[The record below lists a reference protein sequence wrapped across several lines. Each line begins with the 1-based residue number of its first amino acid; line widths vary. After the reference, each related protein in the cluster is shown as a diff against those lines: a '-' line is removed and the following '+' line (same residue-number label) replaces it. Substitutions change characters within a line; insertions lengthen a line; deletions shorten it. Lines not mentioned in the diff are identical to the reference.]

1 MNHRN
6 QIFNHFQ
13 SKIAR
18 QVDYQRNQSPFLLS
32 PSLEIFASSFIYY
45 YLSLLRFLRV
55 GRPKILDQ
63 APFFSANF
71 TIINGLNYR
80 EERDSED

>member
-18 QVDYQRNQSPFLLS
+18 QVDYQRIQSPFLLS
-32 PSLEIFASSFIYY
+32 PSLEIFANSFIYY
-45 YLSLLRFLRV
+45 YLSLLKFLRV
-55 GRPKILDQ
+55 GRPKILVQIQ
-63 APFFSANF
+63 APSFSANF
-71 TIINGLNYR
+71 TIINGLN
-80 EERDSED
+80 